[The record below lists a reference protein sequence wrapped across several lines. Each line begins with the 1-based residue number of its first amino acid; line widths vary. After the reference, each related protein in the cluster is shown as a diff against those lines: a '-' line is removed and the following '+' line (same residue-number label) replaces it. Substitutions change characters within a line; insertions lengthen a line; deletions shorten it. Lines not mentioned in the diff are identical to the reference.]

1 MQIASHPD
9 VDRRD
14 NMTKNVILLVDDD
27 PVFTQFTQNILA
39 EKEMKVITAFNKAEG
54 LEMFE
59 RHHPDCVILDIFLPD
74 GSGVDLIK
82 PVRVSDPK
90 VPVIMVSGQSEVDEV
105 VRAMKDGA
113 NDYIKKP
120 FRGEELL
127 LKIQMVLEATQTK
140 WELDALKTQSR
151 AEEEYKLLF
160 SLSDRMN
167 KVQAIVDQVANTDIT
182 VLITGESGTGK
193 ELVAKALHK
202 SSERA
207 GEPFIKVNCAALPR
221 ELLESE
227 LFGFEK
233 GAFTG
238 AHRRKYGRFEM
249 AQNGTIFLD
258 EISEMHPDL
267 QSKLLHVLQ
276 EKKFYR
282 IGGEREVNVNCRI
295 LTATNKKLEDM
306 VDDGRFRR
314 DLFYRINVVNIV
326 VPPLRDRKDDIP
338 LLANHFLK
346 RYEEMY
352 NRDSVEVSARLM
364 EMFLDY
370 SWPGNVREL
379 ENNIKRLIILGN
391 EAQLISELVR
401 KRQGGSTSLLPGK
414 DEEIGHGTNIPPVPL
429 VPTFQKGSGEEVMV
443 LPDKSTLKEVAK
455 IAQRKAERELIEKV
469 LEQTRWNRRKAA
481 QILDISYKA
490 LLYKI
495 KECGLDR
502 V

>member
-1 MQIASHPD
+1 MSP
-9 VDRRD
+9 
-14 NMTKNVILLVDDD
+14 NNILIVDDD
-27 PVFTQFTQNILA
+27 PVFTQFTQNILT
-39 EKEMKVITAFNKAEG
+39 EKGMRVVTAFNKAEG
-54 LEMFE
+54 LELFE
-59 RHHPDCVILDIFLPD
+59 RHRPSCVILDIFLPD

-82 PVRVSDPK
+82 PIRAE
-90 VPVIMVSGQSEVDEV
+90 VPNVPIIMVSGQSEVDEV
-105 VRAMKDGA
+105 VRAMKEGA
-113 NDYIKKP
+113 SDYIKKP
-120 FRGEELL
+120 FRGEELII
-127 LKIQMVLEATQTK
+127 KIQMVLDSTKTK
-140 WELDALKTQSR
+140 WELESLKTKVR
-151 AEEEYKLLF
+151 ADEEYRLLF

-167 KVQAIVDQVANTDIT
+167 KVQAIVDQVSNTDIT

-202 SSERA
+202 ASDRA

-276 EKKFYR
+276 EKQFYR
-282 IGGEREVNVNCRI
+282 IGGEREVKVNCRI
-295 LTATNKKLEDM
+295 ITATNKKLEDM
-306 VDDGRFRR
+306 VDEGLFRR

-326 VPPLRDRKDDIP
+326 VPPLRERKEDIP
-338 LLANHFLK
+338 LLADYFLK

-352 NRDSVEVSARLM
+352 NRDSVKISPRLM
-364 EMFLDY
+364 EMFLHY
-370 SWPGNVREL
+370 LWPGNVREL

-391 EAQLISELVR
+391 EAQLIGELER
-401 KRQGGSTSLLPGK
+401 KREDGRS
-414 DEEIGHGTNIPPVPL
+414 IPVPAVGGRYDL
-429 VPTFQKGSGEEVMV
+429 SLEGAARIPMMSEQTGNSVNDVPLQERA
-443 LPDKSTLKEVAK
+443 TLKEVAK
-455 IAQRKAERELIEKV
+455 IAQRNAERDLIDRV
-469 LEQTRWNRRKAA
+469 LRQTRWNRRKAA

-495 KECGLDR
+495 KECGLNQE
-502 V
+502 

>member
-1 MQIASHPD
+1 MPQ
-9 VDRRD
+9 
-14 NMTKNVILLVDDD
+14 NVILLVDDD
-27 PVFTQFTQNILA
+27 PVFTRFTEKILT
-39 EKEMKVITAFNKAEG
+39 EGGMNVVPAFNKAEG
-54 LEMFE
+54 LAKFE
-59 RHHPDCVILDIFLPD
+59 EHHPSCVILDIFLPD
-74 GSGVDLIK
+74 GSGVDMIK
-82 PVRVSDPK
+82 PFRAAAPK
-90 VPVIMVSGQSEVDEV
+90 VPIIMVSGQSEVDDV

-127 LKIQMVLEATQTK
+127 LKIQMVLEATRTR

-167 KVQAIVDQVANTDIT
+167 KVQAILDQVANTDIT

-202 SSERA
+202 SSERV

-258 EISEMHPDL
+258 EISEMHSDL

-276 EKKFYR
+276 EKQFYR
-282 IGGEREVNVNCRI
+282 IGGEREIKVNCRI
-295 LTATNKKLEDM
+295 LTATNKNLEDL
-306 VDDGRFRR
+306 VEDGRFRR

-326 VPPLRDRKDDIP
+326 VPPLRERKDDIP
-338 LLANHFLK
+338 LLADYFIK

-352 NRDSVEVSARLM
+352 NRDSVKISPKLM
-364 EMFLDY
+364 EMFMEY
-370 SWPGNVREL
+370 AWPGNVREL
-379 ENNIKRLIILGN
+379 ENNIKRLIILAN
-391 EAQLISELVR
+391 EGQLISEFNR
-401 KRQGGSTSLLPGK
+401 KRQEGSPAAIPAR
-414 DEEIGHGTNIPPVPL
+414 EERFGIGTNAAPMTAAQGPWRE
-429 VPTFQKGSGEEVMV
+429 KGEEELV
-443 LPDKSTLKEVAK
+443 LPDKATLKEVAK
-455 IAQRKAERELIEKV
+455 IAQRKAEKELIGRV
-469 LEQTRWNRRKAA
+469 LDQTRWNRRKAA

-495 KECGLDR
+495 KECGLNQE
-502 V
+502 

>member
-1 MQIASHPD
+1 MPQ
-9 VDRRD
+9 
-14 NMTKNVILLVDDD
+14 NVILLVDDD
-27 PVFTQFTQNILA
+27 PVFTRFTEKILTD
-39 EKEMKVITAFNKAEG
+39 EGMKVVPAFNKAEG
-54 LEMFE
+54 LAKFE
-59 RHHPDCVILDIFLPD
+59 EHRPSCVILDIFLPD
-74 GSGVDLIK
+74 GSGVDMIK
-82 PVRVSDPK
+82 PFRAAAPK
-90 VPVIMVSGQSEVDEV
+90 VPIIMVSGQSEVDDV

-127 LKIQMVLEATQTK
+127 LKIQMVLEVTRTR

-160 SLSDRMN
+160 SLSDQMN
-167 KVQAIVDQVANTDIT
+167 KVKAILDQVANTDIT
-182 VLITGESGTGK
+182 ILITGESGTGK

-202 SSERA
+202 SSERVE
-207 GEPFIKVNCAALPR
+207 EPFIKVNCAALPR

-258 EISEMHPDL
+258 EISEMHSDL

-276 EKKFYR
+276 EKQFYR
-282 IGGEREVNVNCRI
+282 IGGEREIKVNCRI
-295 LTATNKKLEDM
+295 LTATNKKLEDL
-306 VDDGRFRR
+306 VEDGRFRR

-326 VPPLRDRKDDIP
+326 VPPLRERKDDIP
-338 LLANHFLK
+338 LLADYFLK

-352 NRDSVEVSARLM
+352 NRDSVKISPKLM
-364 EMFLDY
+364 EMFMEY
-370 SWPGNVREL
+370 AWPGNVREL

-391 EAQLISELVR
+391 EGQLISEFMR
-401 KRQGGSTSLLPGK
+401 KRQEGSFAAIPAR
-414 DEEIGHGTNIPPVPL
+414 EERIGIGTNAAPVTMAQEPWRE
-429 VPTFQKGSGEEVMV
+429 KGEELL
-443 LPDKSTLKEVAK
+443 LPDKATLKEVAK
-455 IAQRKAERELIEKV
+455 FAQRKAEKELIGRV
-469 LEQTRWNRRKAA
+469 LDQTRWNRRKAA

-495 KECGLDR
+495 KESGLNQE
-502 V
+502 

>member
-1 MQIASHPD
+1 MNPHL
-9 VDRRD
+9 
-14 NMTKNVILLVDDD
+14 ILLVDDD
-27 PVFTQFTQNILA
+27 PVFTQFTQNLLG
-39 EKEMKVITAFNKAEG
+39 EKGMKVVTAFNKAEG
-54 LEMFE
+54 LELFE
-59 RHHPDCVILDIFLPD
+59 RNRPSCVILDIFLPD

-82 PVRVSDPK
+82 PIRTAGANTPI
-90 VPVIMVSGQSEVDEV
+90 IMVSGQSEVEEV

-120 FRGEELL
+120 FRGEELI
-127 LKIQMVLEATQTK
+127 LKIQMVLESSQTK
-140 WELDALKTQSR
+140 WELEELKSKVR
-151 AEEEYKLLF
+151 VEEEYKLLF
-160 SLSDRMN
+160 SLSDRMS

-202 SSERA
+202 ASERA
-207 GEPFIKVNCAALPR
+207 GEPFVKVNCAALPR

-258 EISEMHPDL
+258 EISEMHADL

-276 EKKFYR
+276 EKQFFR
-282 IGGEREVNVNCRI
+282 IGGEREVKVSCRI
-295 LTATNKKLEDM
+295 LTATNRNLEAM
-306 VDDGRFRR
+306 VDEGRFRR
-314 DLFYRINVVNIV
+314 DLFYRINVVNIML
-326 VPPLRDRKDDIP
+326 PPLRDRKDDIP
-338 LLANHFLK
+338 LLVDYFLS
-346 RYEEMY
+346 RYSDMY
-352 NRDSVEVSARLM
+352 NREAVKISPRLM

-379 ENNIKRLIILGN
+379 ENNIKRFIILGN
-391 EAQLISELVR
+391 EAQLIAEFTR
-401 KRQGGSTSLLPGK
+401 KR
-414 DEEIGHGTNIPPVPL
+414 ENGTYLTFPDMNGRAIQRPEPAEPVLVSVAAPPRR
-429 VPTFQKGSGEEVMV
+429 GDGEREVL
-443 LPDKSTLKEVAK
+443 LPDKATLKEVSK
-455 IAQRKAERELIEKV
+455 IAQRNAERDLIDRV
-469 LEQTRWNRRKAA
+469 LRQTRWNRRKAA

-495 KECGLDR
+495 KECGLNQD
-502 V
+502 

>member
-1 MQIASHPD
+1 MS
-9 VDRRD
+9 D
-14 NMTKNVILLVDDD
+14 NLILLVDDD
-27 PVFTQFTQNILA
+27 PVFTQFTQKILS
-39 EKEMKVITAFNKAEG
+39 EKGMKVVTAFNKAEG
-54 LEMFE
+54 LDLFE
-59 RHHPDCVILDIFLPD
+59 KHRPDCVILDIFLPD

-82 PVRVSDPK
+82 PVRAIDSK
-90 VPVIMVSGQSEVDEV
+90 VPIIMVSGQNEVDEV

-120 FRGEELL
+120 FQGDELF
-127 LKIQMVLEATQTK
+127 LKIQMVLETSQNK
-140 WELDALKTQSR
+140 WELDELKTKSR

-193 ELVAKALHK
+193 DLVAKSIHK
-202 SSERA
+202 ASERA

-258 EISEMHPDL
+258 EISEMHMDL

-276 EKKFYR
+276 EKQYYR
-282 IGGEREVNVNCRI
+282 IGGEKEVKANCRI
-295 LTATNKKLEDM
+295 LVATNKKLEDE
-306 VDDGRFRR
+306 VDQGRFRR
-314 DLFYRINVVNIV
+314 DLFYRINVVNIY
-326 VPPLRDRKDDIP
+326 VPPLRDRKDDVP
-338 LLANHFLK
+338 LLVEYFLK
-346 RYEEMY
+346 RYAEMY
-352 NRDSVEVSARLM
+352 NRNSVKISPRLM
-364 EMFLDY
+364 EMFHEY

-379 ENNIKRLIILGN
+379 ENNIKRFVILGN
-391 EAQLISELVR
+391 EAQLISELSR
-401 KRQGGSTSLLPGK
+401 KKRETSHGGFPIEEMWESRAQTTRQPTPA
-414 DEEIGHGTNIPPVPL
+414 VPA
-429 VPTFQKGSGEEVMV
+429 SGDGMQEFP

-455 IAQRKAERELIEKV
+455 IAQRKDEKELIEKV
-469 LEQTRWNRRKAA
+469 LRQTRWNRRKAA
-481 QILDISYKA
+481 QGLDISYKA

-495 KECGLDR
+495 KECGLNQE
-502 V
+502 

>member
-1 MQIASHPD
+1 MPQ
-9 VDRRD
+9 
-14 NMTKNVILLVDDD
+14 NVILLVDDD
-27 PVFTQFTQNILA
+27 PVFTRFTEKILT
-39 EKEMKVITAFNKAEG
+39 EGGMKVIPAFNKAEG
-54 LEMFE
+54 LAKFE
-59 RHHPDCVILDIFLPD
+59 EHHPSCVILDIFLPD
-74 GSGVDLIK
+74 GSGVDMIK
-82 PVRVSDPK
+82 PFRAAAPK
-90 VPVIMVSGQSEVDEV
+90 VPIIMVSGQSEVDDV

-120 FRGEELL
+120 FRGDELL
-127 LKIQMVLEATQTK
+127 LKIQMVLEATQTR
-140 WELDALKTQSR
+140 WELDELKTQSR

-167 KVQAIVDQVANTDIT
+167 KVQAILDQVANTDIT

-202 SSERA
+202 SSERV

-276 EKKFYR
+276 EKQFYR
-282 IGGEREVNVNCRI
+282 IGGEREIKVNCRI
-295 LTATNKKLEDM
+295 LTATNKKLEDL
-306 VDDGRFRR
+306 VEDGRFRR

-326 VPPLRDRKDDIP
+326 VPPLRERKEDIP
-338 LLANHFLK
+338 LLADYFLK

-352 NRDSVEVSARLM
+352 NRNSVKISPKLM
-364 EMFLDY
+364 EMFMEY
-370 SWPGNVREL
+370 AWPGNVREL
-379 ENNIKRLIILGN
+379 ENNIKRLIILSN
-391 EAQLISELVR
+391 EGQLISEFMR
-401 KRQGGSTSLLPGK
+401 KRQEGSLSAAPAR
-414 DEEIGHGTNIPPVPL
+414 EERVGFGISSPPVAVAQDPRRDN
-429 VPTFQKGSGEEVMV
+429 GEEELV
-443 LPDKSTLKEVAK
+443 LPDKGTLKEVAK
-455 IAQRKAERELIEKV
+455 IAQRKAEKELIGRV
-469 LEQTRWNRRKAA
+469 LDQTRWNRRKAA

-495 KECGLDR
+495 KECGLNQD
-502 V
+502 

>member
-1 MQIASHPD
+1 MPQ
-9 VDRRD
+9 
-14 NMTKNVILLVDDD
+14 NVILLVDDD
-27 PVFTQFTQNILA
+27 PVFTRFTEKILT
-39 EKEMKVITAFNKAEG
+39 EGGMNVVPAFNKAEG
-54 LEMFE
+54 LAKFE
-59 RHHPDCVILDIFLPD
+59 EHHPSCVILDIFLPD
-74 GSGVDLIK
+74 GSGVDMIK
-82 PVRVSDPK
+82 PFRAAAPK
-90 VPVIMVSGQSEVDEV
+90 VPIIMVSGQSEVDDV

-127 LKIQMVLEATQTK
+127 LKIQMVLEATRTR

-167 KVQAIVDQVANTDIT
+167 KVQAILDQVANTDIT

-202 SSERA
+202 SSERV

-258 EISEMHPDL
+258 EISEMHSDL

-276 EKKFYR
+276 EKQFYR
-282 IGGEREVNVNCRI
+282 IGGEREIKVNCRI
-295 LTATNKKLEDM
+295 LTATNKNLEDL
-306 VDDGRFRR
+306 VEDGRFRR

-326 VPPLRDRKDDIP
+326 VPPLRERKDDIP
-338 LLANHFLK
+338 LLADYFIK

-352 NRDSVEVSARLM
+352 NRDSVKISPKLM
-364 EMFLDY
+364 EMFMEY
-370 SWPGNVREL
+370 AWPGNVREL
-379 ENNIKRLIILGN
+379 ENNIKRLIILAN
-391 EAQLISELVR
+391 EGQLISEFNR
-401 KRQGGSTSLLPGK
+401 KRQEGSPAAIPAR
-414 DEEIGHGTNIPPVPL
+414 EERIGVGTNAAPMTAAQGPWRE
-429 VPTFQKGSGEEVMV
+429 KGEEELV
-443 LPDKSTLKEVAK
+443 LPDKATLKEVAK
-455 IAQRKAERELIEKV
+455 IAQRKAEKELIGRV
-469 LEQTRWNRRKAA
+469 LDQTRWNRRKAA

-495 KECGLDR
+495 KECGLNQE
-502 V
+502 